1 MRAIPPIR
9 LVKAIVGASLT
20 FLAMALIAPESAE
33 AGCEHPS
40 DRPSIGLD
48 ALRLDGSPIR
58 TEQAPRPKPCSGP
71 SCSNK
76 SAPSPTSTSVPQPA
90 PRAEL
95 WGTLV
100 ESLPLSPPDAS
111 AEAFDENLERPIR
124 LATPIFHPPRLP
136 R

>member
-1 MRAIPPIR
+1 MRATRPRR

-20 FLAMALIAPESAE
+20 LLAIGLIAPASAK
-33 AGCEHPS
+33 AGCEHPA

-48 ALRLDGSPIR
+48 AFRIDGS
-58 TEQAPRPKPCSGP
+58 TTADQAPRPKPCSGP

-76 SAPSPTSTSVPQPA
+76 SAPTPTSAPQPA

-95 WGTLV
+95 WGLV
-100 ESLPLSPPDAS
+100 VGPLPVAPPDSS
-111 AEAFDENLERPIR
+111 AKAPEGDLERPVR
-124 LATPIFHPPRLP
+124 LATSIFHPPRLP

>member
-1 MRAIPPIR
+1 MRATSPIR
-9 LVKAIVGASLT
+9 LARAIVGASLT
-20 FLAMALIAPESAE
+20 FLAMTLIAPDSAK

-48 ALRLDGSPIR
+48 ALRLNGSST

-76 SAPSPTSTSVPQPA
+76 SAPIPTSASAPQPP
-90 PRAEL
+90 PRLEL
-95 WGTLV
+95 WGALV
-100 ESLPLSPPDAS
+100 EPPPLTPPDSS
-111 AEAFDENLERPIR
+111 AQGLDGDLERPIR

>member
-9 LVKAIVGASLT
+9 LLKAFVGASLT
-20 FLAMALIAPESAE
+20 FLAMALIAPGSVK

-48 ALRLDGSPIR
+48 AIRLDGPSTT
-58 TEQAPRPKPCSGP
+58 TEQAPRPKPCNGP

-76 SAPSPTSTSVPQPA
+76 SAPAPTSTSSPQPP

-95 WGTLV
+95 WGALV
-100 ESLPLSPPDAS
+100 EPLPISPPDSS
-111 AEAFDENLERPIR
+111 AKILDGDLERPIL

>member
-1 MRAIPPIR
+1 MRAAQPIR

-20 FLAMALIAPESAE
+20 FLAISLIAPASAK
-33 AGCEHPS
+33 AGCEHPA

-48 ALRLDGSPIR
+48 AFRLDGSK
-58 TEQAPRPKPCSGP
+58 TADQAPPPKPCSGP

-76 SAPSPTSTSVPQPA
+76 SAPPTTSAPQPP

-95 WGTLV
+95 WGLAIEPEPVT
-100 ESLPLSPPDAS
+100 SPDSS
-111 AEAFDENLERPIR
+111 ARAPEGTLERHVR
-124 LATPIFHPPRLP
+124 LATSIFHPPRIS